1 MKDKEFKQGRGY
13 SKDQK
18 ADIIKRA
25 LAMVD
30 ASKLISYRTIAKEI
44 GISQS
49 TLSSWLRIEAPD
61 KLSNIGVVY
70 TKSEKKALIAKAIDE
85 LNSGTRPTVSSVS
98 KLIGMSASGLA
109 SWLLEVDFKRNPVS
123 TASKSEIKEVA
134 LQTIVDF
141 IIAGV
146 ARNAKAT

>member
-1 MKDKEFKQGRGY
+1 MTDKEFKQGRGY
-13 SKDQK
+13 SKAQK

-25 LAMVD
+25 LAMVE

-49 TLSSWLRIEAPD
+49 TLSAWLRIEAPH
-61 KLSNIGVVY
+61 KLSNVGAVY
-70 TKSEKKALIAKAIDE
+70 TKSEKKALIEKAIDE

-98 KLIGMSASGLA
+98 NLIGMSASGLA
-109 SWLLEVDFKRNPVS
+109 SWLLEIDFKRNPVA
-123 TASKSEIKEVA
+123 TASKSEIKEGA
-134 LQTIVDF
+134 LQSSVNF

-146 ARNAKAT
+146 AR